1 MFFSIL
7 LNLPPRCKRRNINE
21 IIMSV
26 SDNHLCNKT
35 FLSNTYNYHIRQVPR
50 PKVKN
55 PFTCCLLLNFL
66 LVASSYCRYCI
77 FPSFFLILFLLFPFC
92 TRQKKKLFCNNVLT
106 LSKYLNRQSTFICIF
121 LLETKKNNNT
131 QYLK

>member
-35 FLSNTYNYHIRQVPR
+35 FLSNTYNYHIRKVPR

-66 LVASSYCRYCI
+66 LVASSYCRSCI
-77 FPSFFLILFLLFPFC
+77 FPFFFILFLLFPFC

>member
-66 LVASSYCRYCI
+66 LVASSYCRSCI
-77 FPSFFLILFLLFPFC
+77 FPFFLILFLLFPFC